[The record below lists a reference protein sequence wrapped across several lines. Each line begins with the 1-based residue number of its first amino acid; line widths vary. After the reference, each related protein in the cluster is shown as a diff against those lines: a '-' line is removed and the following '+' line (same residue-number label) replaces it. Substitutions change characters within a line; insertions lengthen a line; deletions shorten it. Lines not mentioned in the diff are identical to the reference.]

1 VDGVS
6 TSTDLPTVEWLLRL
20 AEINM
25 ADLAEFR
32 KLGEMDCRF
41 AVDIFDGGPD
51 GSALIV
57 QLFFDGFD
65 VREIKQIGETELESM
80 DFVIETDRDSWQE
93 MVDNIRAGDGQ
104 PDLDHTL
111 NALSMAATPIRVWS
125 SDPLGRDMFFRYNQS
140 LQHFINNCARL

>member
-1 VDGVS
+1 MDGVS

-125 SDPLGRDMFFRYNQS
+125 SDPLGRDMFVRYNQS

>member
-1 VDGVS
+1 MS
-6 TSTDLPTVEWLLRL
+6 TTTDLPTVEWVTRL
-20 AEINM
+20 AEINK

-32 KLGEMDCRF
+32 KLGEVDCRF
-41 AVDIFDGGPD
+41 AVNIFDGDPD

-57 QLFFDGFD
+57 QLCFDGFD
-65 VREIKQIGETELESM
+65 VGEIKQISDTDLESM
-80 DFVIETDRDSWQE
+80 DFVIETDQDSWLE
-93 MVDNIRAGDGQ
+93 MVDNIRAGDGR

-140 LQHFINNCARL
+140 FQQFFNNCARL

>member
-1 VDGVS
+1 
-6 TSTDLPTVEWLLRL
+6 
-20 AEINM
+20 M

>member
-1 VDGVS
+1 MDSVS
-6 TSTDLPTVEWLLRL
+6 THTDLPTVEWVTRL
-20 AEINM
+20 AEINK

-32 KLGEMDCRF
+32 KLGEVDCRL
-41 AVDIFDGGPD
+41 AVNIFDGGPD

-57 QLFFDGFD
+57 QLRFDGFD
-65 VREIKQIGETELESM
+65 IDEIKEIGETELESM
-80 DFVIETDRDSWQE
+80 DFVIETDRDSWLE
-93 MVDNIRAGDGQ
+93 MVDNIRAGDGR
-104 PDLDHTL
+104 PDLDHSL

>member
-6 TSTDLPTVEWLLRL
+6 TSTDLPTVEWLTRL
-20 AEINM
+20 AEINK

-41 AVDIFDGGPD
+41 AVNIFDGGPD
-51 GSALIV
+51 GSALTIH
-57 QLFFDGFD
+57 LLFDGFD
-65 VREIKQIGETELESM
+65 VSEIKQISDTELVSM

-93 MVDNIRAGDGQ
+93 MVDNIRAGNGR

-111 NALSMAATPIRVWS
+111 NALSMASTPIRVWS

>member
-1 VDGVS
+1 MDGVS